1 VEIPSLE
8 AVPEEML
15 LKVTNCA
22 EGDANPGVELEIAGQ
37 IADLWRKDGEPHFL
51 AVGKTMNTTALK
63 RSSWKKMQNGPDG
76 FVEGD
81 IVFRRANFC

>member
-37 IADLWRKDGEPHFL
+37 IADLWRNDRGPRFL
-51 AVGKTMNTTALK
+51 AVGKSMNTTALE
-63 RSSWKKMQNGPDG
+63 RSGWRKMENGDG